1 MQTLG
6 EEYTGLVMVRAGA
19 GAVVPGRGRRAA
31 WLLLHVLGPLLHA
44 RLRQWAGGRG
54 RGGGAGAG
62 LAWVLE
68 GVELVA
74 RLHVCLFYFQGTFYQ
89 LAKRLTN
96 ITYVKHAGAGGSSA
110 SSTRCCAN

>member
-1 MQTLG
+1 MVQTLG

-44 RLRQWAGGRG
+44 RLRQWSGGRG

-68 GVELVA
+68 GAELVA

-96 ITYVKHAGAGGSSA
+96 ITYVKHAGAGGSSD
-110 SSTRCCAN
+110 SSTRC

>member
-44 RLRQWAGGRG
+44 RLRQWVGG

-110 SSTRCCAN
+110 SSTRC